1 MFMLNDKWRKYT
13 GSWAASLALHG
24 LLGGVIA
31 WYAVSPQPPAVEVPP
46 HWDVA
51 LVELPAP
58 SVVPAVAEKPPVAP
72 SPVVPQTI
80 SAPMPLADV
89 PLATL
94 PVNTKVESDAVF
106 PLPLPPVAAQGVSD
120 EIAAAP
126 STAASAP
133 APAAINTAELADL
146 LWRRM
151 EALKRYPGLAR
162 RNGWEGMVLI
172 KVVLDGDGH
181 LLSADI
187 QQSSGYETLD
197 QDALRVLRAATPL
210 KNEKILVG
218 QLQAAFMLPV
228 PYRLQH

>member
-1 MFMLNDKWRKYT
+1 
-13 GSWAASLALHG
+13 
-24 LLGGVIA
+24 
-31 WYAVSPQPPAVEVPP
+31 
-46 HWDVA
+46 
-51 LVELPAP
+51 
-58 SVVPAVAEKPPVAP
+58 
-72 SPVVPQTI
+72 
-80 SAPMPLADV
+80 MPLADV
-89 PLATL
+89 PLATF

-106 PLPLPPVAAQGVSD
+106 PLPLPPVAAQGVPD
-120 EIAAAP
+120 EIVAMP
-126 STAASAP
+126 SP

-172 KVVLDGDGH
+172 KVVLGGDGR

-210 KNEKILVG
+210 KNEEIPVG
-218 QLQAAFMLPV
+218 QQQAAFMLPV